1 MVNALGFPHVT
12 EELCSVLAAN
22 LQITAKELQADER
35 GKLFKKA
42 SFVGRRI
49 LGDKSDQTKLKHC
62 VLLKLYKA
70 YSEEAPREELTAVVP
85 MMLEL
90 VYRTYTDETLSAEVR
105 DLSQEL
111 VDSWANLMDKESFVK
126 LFN

>member
-1 MVNALGFPHVT
+1 MNSDDL
-12 EELCSVLAAN
+12 
-22 LQITAKELQADER
+22 

-49 LGDKSDQTKLKHC
+49 LGDKSEQTKLKHC
-62 VLLKLYKA
+62 VLLKLFKV
-70 YSEEAPREELTAVVP
+70 YSDEAKQDQLTAVVP

-90 VYRTYTDETLSAEVR
+90 VYRTYSDESLSAEVR

-111 VDSWANLMDKESFVK
+111 VD
-126 LFN
+126 